1 MRKTLLF
8 LIAALVALSAAAARY
23 NLWIDGLQVTTDN
36 QYKLTEILGQERGTL
51 QSGTIEFAKIVNED
65 DAYVL
70 YLDNAVLK
78 NGVSDRGMIA
88 VGGEYEDYDIDI
100 KNLKINVT
108 GECGVH
114 NTMSGPS
121 AFTCKSLTVGSG
133 SYNTLEIYF
142 FGDGRLNLEQGILNT
157 ERDDVY
163 FIFRGPDVIAGSAQ
177 SDYGIYTKSSPSTN
191 NTACYYIQKGSL
203 LATGATEAVRHESE
217 RTRYDISDDWEDM
230 ELIEPAG
237 GKFGF
242 YEENYYNTWFD
253 SNGQPAK
260 TLKIGK
266 KYPLWIAGR
275 QVDNFNRDD
284 ILGDGTVFYNP
295 KSNVLTLHNAHISDN
310 SAEEFDGLSFDSEVD
325 GLKINLVGTNRI
337 ENDHASGIAMRFSEA
352 ATTLAGDG
360 ELQVVC
366 YQGRA
371 VQQRAASLALTEGV
385 KMYADGALYGF
396 NGLTNTTTDVGSSVS
411 VLDDAHLWAK
421 CLDTGVGAF
430 SGVRALT
437 MGDGIEIVKPA
448 GGMFVT
454 PSCVIVDV
462 DNNVAKEV
470 EIGRAVYDLTING
483 TQVTGNNRDDI
494 LGDGTLRYDPVTN
507 TLTMEGMEL
516 KATVTSGF
524 VINSQIPDLK
534 INAISHNVIDANG
547 VGGILLGDDCPTS
560 FTGTGVLHIKN
571 AKNGVQVRDLLEVSM
586 GALDVEADDYGI
598 YGVGNETTHKC
609 ELKITTGNEYISATG
624 NQACLVGF
632 NAISM
637 SDIPNYDVEA
647 PSGAYIADGRA
658 YDSEGNV
665 LKGTKLVLS
674 SVEIPELW
682 VGGVRV
688 THANVFDILG
698 DGKANYD
705 WSDQHLVLN
714 GIYITEGTGGI
725 ENYGVTNLT
734 ITVAGD
740 NAILLSDMV
749 DGWPS
754 TAFATSSNCTTTI
767 RGGGKLSLMGY
778 NGVNLIRGGKL
789 AVTDGTNVEVVATAF
804 AIQGWNDTSG
814 QLKETV
820 TVDNSRLS
828 AYSTSMYA
836 MWLLDGLEMINCSIT
851 DPEGAVYDEQYGTIK
866 VGRKEQKSVIIEP
879 DAVVLPGDVNGDGFV
894 NGADVTALYGYLL
907 DGKAVAGDPDVS
919 GDGVVSGADVTAL
932 YNLLLQN

>member
-1 MRKTLLF
+1 MRKALSF

-23 NLWIDGLQVTTDN
+23 NLWIDGIQVTTDN
-36 QYKLTEILGQERGTL
+36 QYKLTKILGQERGTL
-51 QSGTIEFAKIVNED
+51 QSGTIEFAKIGNED
-65 DAYVL
+65 NAYVL
-70 YLDNAVLK
+70 YLNNAVLK

-133 SYNTLEIYF
+133 SSDGLEIYF
-142 FGDGRLNLEQGILNT
+142 VDDGRLNLEQGILNT
-157 ERDDVY
+157 ERDGVQFY
-163 FIFRGPDVIAGSAQ
+163 FNGPDVIAGSAQ
-177 SDYGIYTKSSPSTN
+177 SDYGIYSKSSPKLGS
-191 NTACYYIQKGSL
+191 AAIYSFYKGSL
-203 LATGATEAVRHESE
+203 LATGATEAVKHASQHTEYRLYNNRENM
-217 RTRYDISDDWEDM
+217 T
-230 ELIEPAG
+230 LIEPAG
-237 GKFGF
+237 GEFGF
-242 YEENYYNTWFD
+242 YEDKHYTWLD

-260 TLKIGK
+260 TLKIGQT
-266 KYPLWIAGR
+266 YPLWIAGR

-295 KSNVLTLHNAHISDN
+295 ESKVLTLHNAHISDN
-310 SAEEFDGLSFDSEVD
+310 SAQEFDGLSFVSEVD

-337 ENDHASGIAMRFSEA
+337 DNNHASGLAMRFSEA

-366 YQGRA
+366 YQGGA
-371 VQQRAASLALTEGV
+371 VQLRAASLALTEGV

-396 NGLTNTTTDVGSSVS
+396 TGRTNPTTGVGGSVS

-421 CLDTGVGAF
+421 CLDTGAGAF
-430 SGVRALT
+430 SGLQSLT

-448 GGMFVT
+448 GGTFVT
-454 PSCVIVDV
+454 AEGVVADA

-483 TQVTGNNRDDI
+483 TRVTGNNRDDI

-507 TLTMEGMEL
+507 TLTMDGMEL

-624 NQACLVGF
+624 DQACLVGF
-632 NAISM
+632 NTISM

-688 THANVFDILG
+688 THANANDILG

-705 WSDQHLVLN
+705 WSDRNLVLN
-714 GIYITEGTGGI
+714 GINITEGTGGI

-734 ITVAGD
+734 VTVAGD
-740 NAILLSDMV
+740 NIIMLSEMV

-767 RGGGKLSLMGY
+767 KGGGKLLLAGY
-778 NGVNLIRGGKL
+778 NGVNLMRGGKL
-789 AVTDGTNVEVVATAF
+789 AVTDGTNVEVVATAY
-804 AIQGWNDTSG
+804 AIMGWNDTSG
-814 QLKETV
+814 QLKETL
-820 TVDNSRLS
+820 TVNNSRLS
-828 AYSTSMYA
+828 AVSSSMYA
-836 MWLLDGLEMINCSIT
+836 MWLLDGLEMIDCSIT
-851 DPEGAVYDEQYGTIK
+851 MPEGAVFDEQYGTVK
-866 VGRKEQKSVIIEP
+866 VGRKEQKIVIIEP
-879 DAVVLPGDVNGDGFV
+879 DAVVLQGDVDGNKVV
-894 NGADVTALYGYLL
+894 NG
-907 DGKAVAGDPDVS
+907 S
-919 GDGVVSGADVTAL
+919 DVTAL
-932 YNLLLQN
+932 YNFLLNGAQPAGDADVDGNGTVNGSDVTALYNMLLQ